1 MPYEFYKILHLI
13 GLILLFS
20 GLSSA
25 LALKMA
31 GVPFQGPVKKM
42 AFITHGTGLLFMLVA
57 GFGMMARLGMMAD
70 PTPGW
75 VWAKIGI
82 WLLLGLAVSMA
93 KRKGQIGWPLIVL
106 FAGLGATAAWLA
118 IAKPF

>member
-1 MPYEFYKILHLI
+1 MPYEFYKILHVI

-25 LALKMA
+25 VGLKMA
-31 GVPFQGPVKKM
+31 GVPFQGATKKM
-42 AFITHGTGLLFMLVA
+42 AFITHGVGLFFMLVA
-57 GFGMMARLGMMAD
+57 GFGMMARLGMMAA

-82 WLLLGLAVSMA
+82 WLLLGLSISIA
-93 KRKGQIGWPLIVL
+93 KIKGQIGWPLIVL

-118 IAKPF
+118 VYKPF

>member
-1 MPYEFYKILHLI
+1 MSYEFYKTMHII

-42 AFITHGTGLLFMLVA
+42 AFAAHGTGLLILIVA
-57 GFGMMARLGMMAD
+57 GFGMLAKMGLMGAGL
-70 PTPGW
+70 PGW
-75 VWAKIGI
+75 VLAKLGV
-82 WLLLGLAVSMA
+82 WVLLAGSIALA
-93 KRKGQIGWPLIVL
+93 KRRGQIGWPLLIL
-106 FAGLGATAAWLA
+106 FVGLGATAAWLA
-118 IAKPF
+118 ITKPF